1 MGFTKVIFGR
11 ESVAESRVFAGD
23 LLYKWSRGLGYSKRK
38 VPREERMRSVI
49 MVYWQVDGNMKFWNF
64 TDTQE
69 GSWRI

>member
-38 VPREERMRSVI
+38 DK
-49 MVYWQVDGNMKFWNF
+49 Y
-64 TDTQE
+64 E
-69 GSWRI
+69 GRK